1 MGGAP
6 MPLPNKEGFPVVLA
20 KEHPL
25 RLKDTDFF
33 SYKALVM
40 LYLPALVE
48 QILISVLGIADTLM
62 ASYLSDEAT
71 AGISYVITVS
81 NWANAFFSSMAA
93 GGSVLTS
100 QYIGRM
106 RRAHASAA
114 VRMSLIANGLIAAVF
129 CGILMIDCGGALQL
143 LLGDIDAV
151 TLGYAET
158 YFIYIIPTYFL
169 HALNYVST
177 ATMRA
182 EGNTRVPMILSVSN
196 LSLSLVL
203 KLVFSYGF
211 DMGVAGFSLAA
222 LIAAAV
228 TTCISLLLLERG
240 KGALKV
246 FSHLHG
252 ARFFNF
258 PMAIHSIAVGLP
270 VAIDNSLYQ
279 LGIIILARLLVT
291 YGVVHGAAN
300 GIATQLQPIQY
311 MVGNCW
317 GLVGIVAVSR
327 AVGAG
332 DIPQARRYF
341 RVITALGYAVILVCN
356 IFCILFSEQ
365 IVLIFGGSAE
375 THRIAAQML
384 RVYSYFAIPFYI
396 ISFVMPQMLR
406 GAGDTKFTM
415 WISIA
420 AMFVVRIGLGYVFG
434 TICGLGAV
442 GLYIAMGCNW
452 IARGACFTLRYRS
465 GKWETKKVI

>member
-1 MGGAP
+1 MT
-6 MPLPNKEGFPVVLA
+6 KE
-20 KEHPL
+20 KIHPF
-25 RLKDTDFF
+25 RLNDSDFF
-33 SYKALVM
+33 SYKTLLLM
-40 LYLPALVE
+40 YLPALVE

-100 QYIGRM
+100 QYIGRQRM
-106 RRAHASAA
+106 AHASAA
-114 VRMSLIANGLIAAVF
+114 VRMSLLSNGLIAAVF
-129 CGILMIDCGGALQL
+129 CGVLLIDCGGALKL
-143 LLGDIDAV
+143 LLGNIDPVA
-151 TLGYAET
+151 LDYAKT
-158 YFIYIIPTYFL
+158 YFVFIIPTYFL
-169 HALNYVST
+169 HAINYVNT

-182 EGNTRVPMILSVSN
+182 EGNTRMPMILSVSN

-228 TTCISLLLLERG
+228 TTMVSLLMLERG
-240 KGALKV
+240 KGALRV

-258 PMAIHSIAVGLP
+258 PMAVHSIAVGLP
-270 VAIDNSLYQ
+270 VAVDNSLYQ
-279 LGIIILARLLVT
+279 LGVIILARLLVT
-291 YGVVHGAAN
+291 YGVIHSAAN

-317 GLVGIVAVSR
+317 GLVGLVAVSR

-332 DIPQARRYF
+332 DIPQAKRYF
-341 RVITALGYAVILVCN
+341 RVITMLGTAVILVCN
-356 IFCILFSEQ
+356 VACIFFSEQ
-365 IVLIFGGSAE
+365 IVLIFGGSDE

-384 RVYSYFAIPFYI
+384 RVYSYFAIPFYMA
-396 ISFVMPQMLR
+396 SFVTPQMLR
-406 GAGDTKFTM
+406 GAGDTKYTM
-415 WISIA
+415 WVSIA
-420 AMFVVRIGLGYVFG
+420 AMFLVRVGLGYIFG
-434 TICGLGAV
+434 TVCGLGAV
-442 GLYIAMGCNW
+442 GLYIAMGVNW
-452 IARGACFTLRYRS
+452 IVRGCCFTFRYMS
-465 GKWETKKVI
+465 GKWEDKKVI

>member
-1 MGGAP
+1 M
-6 MPLPNKEGFPVVLA
+6 MKE
-20 KEHPL
+20 KNHPF
-25 RLKDTDFF
+25 RLQDTDFF
-33 SYKALVM
+33 SYKGLLM

-100 QYIGRM
+100 QYIGRKRM
-106 RRAHASAA
+106 AHASAA
-114 VRMSLIANGLIAAVF
+114 VRMSLLSNGLIAAVF
-129 CGILMIDCGGALQL
+129 CGILMIDCGGALKL
-143 LLGDIDAV
+143 LLGNIEPV
-151 TLGYAET
+151 TLDYAKT
-158 YFIYIIPTYFL
+158 YFIFIIPTYFL
-169 HALNYVST
+169 HAINYVNT

-182 EGNTRVPMILSVSN
+182 EGNTRIPMILSVGN

-203 KLVFSYGF
+203 KLIFSYGF

-222 LIAAAV
+222 LIAAAI
-228 TTCISLLLLERG
+228 TTTVSLLMLERG
-240 KGALKV
+240 KGALRV

-252 ARFFNF
+252 AKFFNF
-258 PMAIHSIAVGLP
+258 PMAIHSIVVGLP
-270 VAIDNSLYQ
+270 VAVDNSLYQ
-279 LGIIILARLLVT
+279 LGVIILARLLVT
-291 YGVVHGAAN
+291 YGVIHSAAN

-317 GLVGIVAVSR
+317 GLVGLVAVSR

-332 DIPQARRYF
+332 DIPQAKRYF
-341 RVITALGYAVILVCN
+341 RVITMLGMAVIFVCN
-356 IFCILFSEQ
+356 VACIFFSEQ
-365 IVLIFGGSAE
+365 IVLIFGGSEE

-384 RVYSYFAIPFYI
+384 RVYSYFAIPFYMA
-396 ISFVMPQMLR
+396 SFVTPQMLR

-420 AMFVVRIGLGYVFG
+420 AMFLVRIALGYVFG
-434 TICGLGAV
+434 TLLGMGAV
-442 GLYIAMGCNW
+442 GLYIAMGINW
-452 IARGACFTLRYRS
+452 IARGSCFTLRYFS
-465 GKWETKKVI
+465 GKWEDKKVI